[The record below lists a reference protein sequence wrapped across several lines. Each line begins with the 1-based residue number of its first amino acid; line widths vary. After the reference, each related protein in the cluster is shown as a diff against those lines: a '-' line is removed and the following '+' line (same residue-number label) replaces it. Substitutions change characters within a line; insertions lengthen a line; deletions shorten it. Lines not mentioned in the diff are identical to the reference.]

1 MITGLGVSIFVVL
14 TIVALLHAYWAFG
27 GRWPGHDE
35 PSLARTVVGSKG
47 ITEMPARGPTL
58 AVAVVIFLA
67 GVVALARV
75 DLVSVLLPPMLQ
87 SVAVTALAVVF
98 LGRGIASFTP
108 WFRASQSE
116 EPFATLDRR
125 LYGPLCLA
133 LGTGFAVLVA

>member
-1 MITGLGVSIFVVL
+1 MIAGMAVSIFVVL

-35 PSLARTVVGSKG
+35 LSLARMVVGSKD
-47 ITEMPARGPTL
+47 ITAMPARGPTL

-75 DLVSVLLPPMLQ
+75 DLVPVPLPPMLQ
-87 SVAVTALAVVF
+87 SLAVTALAVVF

-108 WFRASQSE
+108 WFRTSQSE

>member
-1 MITGLGVSIFVVL
+1 MLAGLAVSIFVTL
-14 TIVALLHAYWAFG
+14 TIVALLHAYWAIG

-35 PSLARTVVGSKG
+35 LSLARTVVGSKG
-47 ITEMPARGPTL
+47 ITTMPARGPTL
-58 AVAVVIFLA
+58 AVAVVILLA
-67 GVVALARV
+67 GVAALARV
-75 DLVSVLLPPMLQ
+75 DLVPVPLPPMLR

-98 LGRGIASFTP
+98 FGRGISSFTP

-133 LGTGFAVLVA
+133 LGTGFAVLAA

>member
-1 MITGLGVSIFVVL
+1 MIAGLAVSIFVVL

-35 PSLARTVVGSKG
+35 PSLARMVVGSKG
-47 ITEMPARGPTL
+47 ITAMPARGPTL

-75 DLVSVLLPPMLQ
+75 DLVPVPLPPMLQ
-87 SVAVTALAVVF
+87 SVAVTVLAVVF

-133 LGTGFAVLVA
+133 SGTGFAVLVI

>member
-1 MITGLGVSIFVVL
+1 MIAGLAVSIFVVL

-35 PSLARTVVGSKG
+35 PSLARMVVGSKG
-47 ITEMPARGPTL
+47 ITAMPARGPTL

-75 DLVSVLLPPMLQ
+75 DLVPVPLPPMLQ

-98 LGRGIASFTP
+98 LGRGVASFTP

-133 LGTGFAVLVA
+133 LGTGFAALVV

>member
-1 MITGLGVSIFVVL
+1 MIAGLAVSIFVVL

-35 PSLARTVVGSKG
+35 PSLARMVVGSKG
-47 ITEMPARGPTL
+47 IATMPARGPTL

-67 GVVALARV
+67 GVVALARA
-75 DLVSVLLPPMLQ
+75 DLVPVPLPPMLR
-87 SVAVTALAVVF
+87 SVAVTVLAVVF
-98 LGRGIASFTP
+98 LGRGIASFTL

>member
-1 MITGLGVSIFVVL
+1 MIAGLAVSIFVVL

-35 PSLARTVVGSKG
+35 LSLARMVVGSKG
-47 ITEMPARGPTL
+47 ITTMPARGPTL

-67 GVVALARV
+67 GVVALARA
-75 DLVSVLLPPMLQ
+75 DLVPVPLPPMLQ

>member
-1 MITGLGVSIFVVL
+1 MIAGLAVSIFVVL

-35 PSLARTVVGSKG
+35 PSLARMVVGSKG
-47 ITEMPARGPTL
+47 ITAMPARGPTL

-67 GVVALARV
+67 GVVALARA
-75 DLVSVLLPPMLQ
+75 DLVPVPLPPMLQ

-133 LGTGFAVLVA
+133 LGTGFAVLVV

>member
-1 MITGLGVSIFVVL
+1 MIAGLAVSIFVVL

-35 PSLARTVVGSKG
+35 PSLVRMVVGSKG
-47 ITEMPARGPTL
+47 ITAMPARGPTL

-67 GVVALARV
+67 GVVALARA
-75 DLVSVLLPPMLQ
+75 DLVPVPLPPMLQ

-133 LGTGFAVLVA
+133 LGTGFAVLVV

>member
-1 MITGLGVSIFVVL
+1 MITGLAVSIFVVL

-35 PSLARTVVGSKG
+35 PSLARMVVGSKG
-47 ITEMPARGPTL
+47 ITTMPARGPTL

-67 GVVALARV
+67 GVVALARA
-75 DLVSVLLPPMLQ
+75 DLVAVPLPPMLR

>member
-1 MITGLGVSIFVVL
+1 MVAGLAVSIFVVL

-35 PSLARTVVGSKG
+35 PSLARMVVGSKG
-47 ITEMPARGPTL
+47 IITMPARGPTL

-67 GVVALARV
+67 GVVALARA
-75 DLVSVLLPPMLQ
+75 DLVPVPLPPMLQ

-133 LGTGFAVLVA
+133 LGTGFAVLVI

>member
-1 MITGLGVSIFVVL
+1 MIAGLAVSIFVVL

-27 GRWPGHDE
+27 GRWPEHDE
-35 PSLARTVVGSKG
+35 PSLARMVVGSKG
-47 ITEMPARGPTL
+47 ITAMPARGPTL

-75 DLVSVLLPPMLQ
+75 DLVPVPLPPMLQ

-98 LGRGIASFTP
+98 LGRGVASFTP

-133 LGTGFAVLVA
+133 LGTGFAVLVV